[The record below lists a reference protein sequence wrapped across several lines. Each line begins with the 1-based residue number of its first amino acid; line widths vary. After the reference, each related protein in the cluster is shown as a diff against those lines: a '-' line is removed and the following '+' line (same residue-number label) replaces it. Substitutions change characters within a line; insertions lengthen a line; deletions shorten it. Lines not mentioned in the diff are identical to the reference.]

1 MGQSGLRA
9 HAYLQRFYL
18 TASVARWFPLQTHR
32 QRAALCRS
40 YLVLNQ
46 RAKTFGS
53 SDRARSKPD
62 WAYEDDT

>member
-46 RAKTFGS
+46 SVKRRDV
-53 SDRARSKPD
+53 SDRARAKPD
-62 WAYEDDT
+62 GAYEDDT

>member
-1 MGQSGLRA
+1 MGPSGLRA

-32 QRAALCRS
+32 QRVALCRN

-46 RAKTFGS
+46 RAKTFGAA
-53 SDRARSKPD
+53 DRARAKPGKSF
-62 WAYEDDT
+62 EGDT